1 MPNPEPEILRLLD
14 LLPASARMTVK
25 LVSRPE
31 QSSVLVAPF
40 PLPWK
45 RDRPIYVNFDLW
57 RRIPRPQR
65 DLLMLRQA
73 CWVMGVRWV
82 EPSWYQGAALVGLA
96 SAAWQMSQGDA
107 LGAVAS
113 GGLAGLAGWQIWRNT
128 QRTERELEADL
139 DAISV
144 ANRRGYD
151 EPEAA
156 RTLLAGIET
165 VAQLERRPGME
176 FVELLRCQ
184 RLRAIAGLS
193 PLGTSREL

>member
-25 LVSRPE
+25 LISRPE
-31 QSSVLVAPF
+31 QLSVLVAPF

-65 DLLMLRQA
+65 DLLLLRQS

-82 EPSWYQGAALVGLA
+82 EPNWYQGAALVGLA
-96 SAAWQMSQGDA
+96 SAAWQISQGDA

-113 GGLAGLAGWQIWRNT
+113 GGLVGLAGWQIWRNN
-128 QRTERELEADL
+128 QRTERELEADF
-139 DAISV
+139 DAITLAS
-144 ANRRGYD
+144 RRGYS
-151 EPEAA
+151 EQEAA
-156 RTLLAGIET
+156 RTLLEGIET

-176 FVELLRCQ
+176 FMELLRCQ

>member
-31 QSSVLVAPF
+31 QSLVLVAPF

-139 DAISV
+139 DAVSV
-144 ANRRGYD
+144 ANRRGYS

>member
-31 QSSVLVAPF
+31 QFSVLVAPF

-144 ANRRGYD
+144 ANRRGYS

-156 RTLLAGIET
+156 RALLEGIET

>member
-144 ANRRGYD
+144 ANRRGYS

-156 RTLLAGIET
+156 RALLEGIET

>member
-25 LVSRPE
+25 LISRPE
-31 QSSVLVAPF
+31 QLSVLVAPF

-65 DLLMLRQA
+65 DLLLLRQS

-82 EPSWYQGAALVGLA
+82 EPNWYQGAALVGLA
-96 SAAWQMSQGDA
+96 SAAWQISQGDA

-113 GGLAGLAGWQIWRNT
+113 GGLAGLAGWQIWRNN
-128 QRTERELEADL
+128 QRTERELEADF
-139 DAISV
+139 DAITLAS
-144 ANRRGYD
+144 RRGYS
-151 EPEAA
+151 EQEAA
-156 RTLLAGIET
+156 RTLLEGIET

-176 FVELLRCQ
+176 FMELLRCQ

>member
-25 LVSRPE
+25 LTSRPE
-31 QSSVLVAPF
+31 QLSVLVAPF

-65 DLLMLRQA
+65 DLLLLRQS

-82 EPSWYQGAALVGLA
+82 EPNWYQGAALVGLA
-96 SAAWQMSQGDA
+96 SAAWQISQGDA

-113 GGLAGLAGWQIWRNT
+113 GGLAGLAGWQIWRNN
-128 QRTERELEADL
+128 QRTERELEADF
-139 DAISV
+139 DAITLAS
-144 ANRRGYD
+144 RRGYS
-151 EPEAA
+151 EQEAA
-156 RTLLAGIET
+156 RTLLEGIET

-176 FVELLRCQ
+176 FMELLRCQ

>member
-1 MPNPEPEILRLLD
+1 
-14 LLPASARMTVK
+14 MTVK
-25 LVSRPE
+25 LISRPE
-31 QSSVLVAPF
+31 QLSVLVAPF

-65 DLLMLRQA
+65 DLLLLRQS

-82 EPSWYQGAALVGLA
+82 EPNWYQGAALVGLA
-96 SAAWQMSQGDA
+96 SAAWQISQGDA

-113 GGLAGLAGWQIWRNT
+113 GGLAGLAGWQIWRNN
-128 QRTERELEADL
+128 QRTERELEADF
-139 DAISV
+139 DAITLAS
-144 ANRRGYD
+144 RRGYS
-151 EPEAA
+151 EQEAA
-156 RTLLAGIET
+156 RTLLEGIET

-176 FVELLRCQ
+176 FMELLRCQ